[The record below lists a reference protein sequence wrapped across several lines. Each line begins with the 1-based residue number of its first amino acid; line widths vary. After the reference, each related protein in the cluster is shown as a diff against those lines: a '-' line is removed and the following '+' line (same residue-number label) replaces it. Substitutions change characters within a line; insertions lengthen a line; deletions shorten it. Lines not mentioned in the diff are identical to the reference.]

1 MKTPNF
7 SYEAPNSGISVWIV
21 VLFIAFMLFVAVAV
35 GVSMRGGCPW
45 DIHSC
50 LSPFGL

>member
-7 SYEAPNSGISVWIV
+7 SYEAPNSGISVLPV
-21 VLFIAFMLFVAVAV
+21 VLYVAFMLFVAVTI